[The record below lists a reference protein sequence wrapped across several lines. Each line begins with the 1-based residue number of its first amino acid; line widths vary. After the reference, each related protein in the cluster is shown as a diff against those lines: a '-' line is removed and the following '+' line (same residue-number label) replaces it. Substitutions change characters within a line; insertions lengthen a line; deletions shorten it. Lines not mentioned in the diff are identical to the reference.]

1 MIDTPLGKDVDYSDQ
16 YDSSLLVGIPRS
28 VAREAFSLGA
38 KLPFIGVDIWNCY
51 EVSWLNQNGKPC
63 VKIVQLIVPADSE
76 NIIESKSLK
85 LYLNSFYGTKF
96 SDENQVK
103 HLIEKDCSAVLKK
116 DIEVRMHDLKE
127 FEGQAL
133 SSLKG
138 QNIDDAD
145 IEFSEYKVN
154 PEFLKLAEDKTI
166 VEEILNSNLLKSNC
180 LVTNQPDWASVQ
192 ISYRG
197 RKIDHESLLRYIVSF
212 RCHNGFH
219 EQCVERIFLD
229 IMQHCAPEQLTVHAK
244 YTRRG
249 GIDINPYR
257 TNSALDVNK
266 IDLARDVRQ

>member
-1 MIDTPLGKDVDYSDQ
+1 MIDTPLGKDVDYSDH

-28 VAREAFSLGA
+28 IAREAFSFGA
-38 KLPFIGVDIWNCY
+38 KLPFVGVDIWNCY
-51 EVSWLNQNGKPC
+51 EVSWLNQKGKPC

-96 SDENQVK
+96 SDESEVK
-103 HLIEKDCSAVLKK
+103 HLIEKDCSTVLKK
-116 DIEVRMHDLKE
+116 DTEVRMHDLEE

-133 SSLKG
+133 GSLKG

-145 IEFSEYKVN
+145 IEFTEYKVN
-154 PEFLKLAEDKTI
+154 PEFLKLADDETI
-166 VEEILNSNLLKSNC
+166 IEETLNSNLLKSNC

-197 RKIDHESLLRYIVSF
+197 RKIDHELLLRYIVSF

-257 TNSALDVNK
+257 TNSALEVDK

>member
-1 MIDTPLGKDVDYSDQ
+1 MIDTPLGKNVHYSDQ
-16 YDSSLLVGIPRS
+16 YDSSLLVGIPRLL
-28 VAREAFSLGA
+28 AREAFNLGEE
-38 KLPFIGVDIWNCY
+38 LPFNGVDIWNYY

-103 HLIEKDCSAVLKK
+103 QLIQKDCSAVLKK
-116 DIEVRMHDLKE
+116 DIEVRMYDLSS
-127 FEGQAL
+127 FEGQPL
-133 SSLKG
+133 RLFKG
-138 QNIDDAD
+138 QNIDDVD
-145 IEFSEYKVN
+145 IEFTEYKVN
-154 PEFLKLAEDKTI
+154 PALLKISEDKI
-166 VEEILNSNLLKSNC
+166 VVEEILNSNLLKSNC

-197 RKIDHESLLRYIVSF
+197 RKINHESLLRYIVSF

-229 IMQHCAPEQLTVHAK
+229 IMHYCTPEQLTVHAK

-257 TNSALDVNK
+257 TNSVLDVDA